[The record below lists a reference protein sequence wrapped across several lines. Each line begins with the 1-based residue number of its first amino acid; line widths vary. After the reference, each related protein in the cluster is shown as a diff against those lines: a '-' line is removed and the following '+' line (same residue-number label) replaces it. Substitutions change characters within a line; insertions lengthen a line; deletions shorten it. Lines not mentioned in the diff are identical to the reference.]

1 MPSPAISTA
10 FGDLL
15 DPRFQKIFNGE
26 YDSFRD
32 RVGELYGI
40 EKTNGRNNMT
50 FSGVGNLGDVGQFT
64 GSVNY
69 DTFYQG
75 YDTTITPLEFASG
88 FQVERKLFDDDQY
101 NQIDRMPKKLA
112 EALHRTRQKHAFRML
127 NNAFSVDTFFYNNT
141 EAVALCSDSHTTT
154 ATGTS
159 TASGFDNMIT
169 SSLSATALTAAK
181 ILGRSFTDDRGNA
194 IDMSFDELWYPIDL
208 TDRAEEILKS
218 AGKVDT
224 ANNNINVFQG
234 AFKGYDSIYLT
245 DTNNWF
251 MCDSRRR
258 KMSTA
263 WTDRVSKE
271 FAMVE
276 DFDTLVAKWRLYA
289 RYGAGHF
296 DWRWVVGA
304 NVS

>member
-1 MPSPAISTA
+1 MPAISTN

-15 DPRFQKIFNGE
+15 DPRFQKIFDGQ
-26 YDSFRD
+26 YKQLPD
-32 RVGELYGI
+32 RVADIYGI

-50 FSGVGNLGDVGQFT
+50 FSSVGNLGDVQQFT

-69 DTFYQG
+69 DNFYQG
-75 YDTTITPLEFASG
+75 YDTTVTPLEFASG

-101 NQIDRMPKKLA
+101 NQIDRLPKKLA
-112 EALHRTRQKHAFRML
+112 ASLHRTRQKHAFRL
-127 NNAFSVDTFFYNNT
+127 FNNAFNVDTFFYSNSEN
-141 EAVALCSDSHTTT
+141 VALCSDSHTTN
-154 ATGTS
+154 AAGVS
-159 TASGFDNMIT
+159 TASGFDNMII

-181 ILGRSFTDDRGNA
+181 ILGRSFVDDRGNN
-194 IDMSFDELWYPIDL
+194 MEMNFNELWYPIDL
-208 TDRAEEILKS
+208 ADRAEEILKS

-224 ANNNINVFQG
+224 ANNNINVFQDQ
-234 AFKGYDSIYLT
+234 FKGYDSIYLT

-251 MCDSRRR
+251 LCDSMMR
-258 KMSTA
+258 KDATV
-263 WTDRVSKE
+263 WTDRVAKE

-289 RYGAGHF
+289 RYAAGHY